1 MRTSKAYAEP
11 LYYEIAFG
19 FVDPARQADIFLTH
33 ARRHARVEAKAF
45 LDVGCGPALQL
56 RELARRGYRAVGL
69 DRSPR
74 MLSYVRARAREE
86 GTGIE
91 TVRGDMRSFRL
102 ARKVDVAFIM
112 MGTIAYLR
120 DNEEFLSHLRS
131 VARAVNPGGLYLIE
145 NMKLDWAGDKARSMF
160 GGQVWTAER
169 DGVEVRTS
177 YQVKLKDALAQTLE
191 ETLTMEV
198 NDHGEHVLLTDRAKT
213 KLVFPEEFKALVRL
227 DGRFEF
233 VGWFERLS
241 ARRLRKASFDN
252 FALLRRL

>member
-1 MRTSKAYAEP
+1 MRTGKAYAEP

-19 FVDPARQADIFLTH
+19 FVDPARQADLFLTH
-33 ARRHARVEAKAF
+33 ARRHARIEARSF

-56 RELARRGYRAVGL
+56 RELARRGHRAVGL

-74 MLSYVRARAREE
+74 MLSYLRAKAREE
-86 GTGIE
+86 GTEIE

-102 ARKVDVAFIM
+102 DRKVDFAFIM

-120 DNEEFLSHLRS
+120 NNDEFLSHLRS
-131 VARAVNPGGLYLIE
+131 VARAVKRGGLYLIE
-145 NMKLDWAGDKARSMF
+145 NMKLDWAGDGGRSMF
-160 GGQVWTAER
+160 GGQVWTAQR

-177 YQVKLKDALAQTLE
+177 YGVKLGDALSQTLD

-198 NDHGEHVLLTDRAKT
+198 DDHGERVFLRDSART

-227 DGRFEF
+227 EGSFEF
-233 VGWFERLS
+233 VGWFERLT
-241 ARRLRKASFDN
+241 ARRLKTASFDN
-252 FALLRRL
+252 IALLRRR

>member
-1 MRTSKAYAEP
+1 MRTGKAYGEP

-19 FVDPARQADIFLTH
+19 FVDPARQADIFLAH
-33 ARRHARVEAKAF
+33 ARRHAHVEPRAF

-86 GTGIE
+86 GTAIE

-102 ARKVDVAFIM
+102 DRKVDFGFIM

-120 DNEEFLSHLRS
+120 DNDEFLSHLRS
-131 VARAVNPGGLYLIE
+131 VSHAVKRGGLYLIE
-145 NMKLDWAGDKARSMF
+145 NMKLDWAGDGGRSMF

-177 YQVKLKDALAQTLE
+177 YGVKLGDALSQTLE

-198 NDHGEHVLLTDRAKT
+198 NDHGERLLLRDRART
-213 KLVFPEEFKALVRL
+213 KLVFPEEFKALARL
-227 DGRFEF
+227 EGSFEF

-241 ARRLRKASFDN
+241 TRRLRKASFDN
-252 FALLRRL
+252 IALLRRR

>member
-1 MRTSKAYAEP
+1 MKTGRAYAEP

-19 FVDPARQADIFLTH
+19 FVDPPRQADLFLTH
-33 ARRHARVEAKAF
+33 ARRHARIECRAF

-86 GTGIE
+86 GTAID
-91 TVRGDMRSFRL
+91 TVAGDMRSFRL
-102 ARKVDVAFIM
+102 SRKVDFGFIM

-120 DNEEFLSHLRS
+120 NNDEFLSHLRS
-131 VARAVNPGGLYLIE
+131 VARAVKRGGLYFIE
-145 NMKLDWAGDKARSMF
+145 NMKVDWAGDGGRSMF
-160 GGQVWTAER
+160 GGQVWTASR
-169 DGVEVRTS
+169 DGVQVRTR
-177 YQVKLKDALAQTLE
+177 YGVKLVDALSQTLE

-198 NDHGEHVLLTDRAKT
+198 DDHGERVLLTDRAVT
-213 KLVFPEEFKALVRL
+213 KLVFPEELKALVRL
-227 DGRFEF
+227 EGSFEF

-241 ARRLRKASFDN
+241 ARRLKEASFDN
-252 FALLRRL
+252 AAILRRL